1 MTVIDDFLAGI
12 SEPQRSVLH
21 ELRQLIL
28 EFIPDAEECISYD
41 LPCFKVNGKSVA
53 GFDAYKNHN
62 SYFPFS
68 GQVFKEMP
76 HELEGYVFTK
86 GSLHFSKDACLPR
99 ELVQRLIEVRL
110 EQIHSNG
117 R

>member
-1 MTVIDDFLAGI
+1 MTVIDDFLSGI
-12 SEPQRSVLH
+12 SEPQRSVLQ

-28 EFIPDAEECISYD
+28 EFIPDAEECISYN

-68 GQVFKEMP
+68 GQVFREMP
-76 HELEGYVFTK
+76 RELEGYVFTK

>member
-12 SEPQRSVLH
+12 SEPQRSVLQ

-28 EFIPDAEECISYD
+28 EFIPDAKECISYN

-68 GQVFKEMP
+68 GQVFKAMP
-76 HELEGYVFTK
+76 KELEGYVFTK

>member
-12 SEPQRSVLH
+12 SEPQRSVLQ

-28 EFIPDAEECISYD
+28 EFIPNAEECISYN

-53 GFDAYKNHN
+53 GFDSYKNHN

-68 GQVFKEMP
+68 GQVFREMP
-76 HELEGYVFTK
+76 RELEGYVFTK

>member
-12 SEPQRSVLH
+12 SEPQRSVLQ

-28 EFIPDAEECISYD
+28 EFIPNAEECISYN

-68 GQVFKEMP
+68 GQVFREMP
-76 HELEGYVFTK
+76 RELEGYVFTK